1 MKGITGD
8 YIKMKGKRIKVL
20 IIDDDPEII
29 WILSEA
35 IQEEGYH
42 IFSAEGG
49 HAGLKIAKAENPE
62 LVLLDLKMPDMN
74 GLEVLEKI
82 KSQYKNT
89 SVIILSAHGEA
100 KMVVKAMQAGATDFV
115 TKPFDKDELIITINK
130 VLEHR
135 KLETE
140 VENLKRKLKTKL
152 YPENF
157 IGDSHLILNC
167 KKMVEQVADTELT
180 VLVRGESGTGKELV
194 TRAIHTLSD
203 RKDKPFVK
211 VNCATLPENLL
222 ESELFGY
229 ERGAFT
235 GAQRPKPGRFEFAHE
250 GTIFLDEI
258 GEMPTSLQAK
268 LLQVLEEKAFN
279 RLGGKNLVQV
289 DVRIIAAT
297 NRDLEEGIRNCT
309 FREDLFYRLNEV
321 SILLP
326 PLREHKEDIPLLTEY
341 FMKKYT
347 SLYSKEYKTLSANTI
362 SLFMNYEWPGNI
374 RELENLIKKIIVL
387 GSEEIVNDVI
397 PHNLVSGKIVYKSD
411 DKFIPLK
418 EISKQAIE
426 KAENVYIK
434 RALNTTNW
442 NRIQA
447 AKLLNVSY
455 RSLLSKIKAYDI
467 KP

>member
-1 MKGITGD
+1 
-8 YIKMKGKRIKVL
+8 MKGKRIKIL

-29 WILSEA
+29 WILTEA
-35 IQEEGYH
+35 LQEEGYN
-42 IFSAEGG
+42 ILTANGGREG
-49 HAGLKIAKAENPE
+49 LQIVKRENPE
-62 LVLLDLKMPDMN
+62 LVLLDIKMPDMN
-74 GLEVLEKI
+74 GLEVLSRI
-82 KSQYKNT
+82 KTQSKNT

-115 TKPFDKDELIITINK
+115 IKPFDKDELIITINK

-140 VENLKRKLKTKL
+140 VESLKQKLKNTTE
-152 YPENF
+152 YESF
-157 IGDSHLILNC
+157 IGDSSLILNV

-194 TRAIHTLSD
+194 TRAIHSLSN
-203 RKDKPFVK
+203 RRDKPFVK

-258 GEMPTSLQAK
+258 GEMPPSLQAK
-268 LLQVLEEKAFN
+268 LLQVLEEKEFT
-279 RLGGKNLVQV
+279 RLGGKNPVKV

-297 NRDLEEGIRNCT
+297 NRDLDEGIKTGT

-321 SILLP
+321 VVFLP
-326 PLREHKEDIPLLTEY
+326 PLREHKEDIPLLVEF
-341 FMKKYT
+341 FMEKY
-347 SLYSKEYKTLSANTI
+347 SNLYSKEYKQLSNETL
-362 SLFMNYEWPGNI
+362 SLFMNHDWPGNI
-374 RELENLIKKIIVL
+374 RELENLIKKVIVL
-387 GSEEIVNDVI
+387 GSEEIVTDHI
-397 PHNLVSGKIVYKSD
+397 PHDVVSGKIVYRPN
-411 DKFIPLK
+411 DKIIPLK
-418 EISKQAIE
+418 EISKQAVI
-426 KAENVYIK
+426 KAESAHIK
-434 RALNTTNW
+434 KALNKTNW
-442 NRIQA
+442 NRLQA
-447 AKLLNVSY
+447 AKILDVSY
-455 RSLLSKIKAYDI
+455 RSLLSKIKEYEI

>member
-1 MKGITGD
+1 
-8 YIKMKGKRIKVL
+8 MKGKRIKIL

-29 WILSEA
+29 WILTEA
-35 IQEEGYH
+35 LQEEGYA
-42 IFSAEGG
+42 ILSAHGGNEG
-49 HAGLKIAKAENPE
+49 LQINKNENPE
-62 LVLLDLKMPDMN
+62 LVILDIKMPDMN

-82 KSQYKNT
+82 KSHSKNT
-89 SVIILSAHGEA
+89 SVIILSAHGET
-100 KMVVKAMQAGATDFV
+100 KMVVKAMQSGAADFV
-115 TKPFDKDELIITINK
+115 IKPFDKDELIITINK

-140 VENLKRKLKTKL
+140 VESLKKKLKSTTAE
-152 YPENF
+152 YENF
-157 IGDSHLILNC
+157 IGDSTLILNV

-194 TRAIHTLSD
+194 TRAIHSLSN
-203 RKDKPFVK
+203 RRDKPFVK

-258 GEMPTSLQAK
+258 GEMPPSLQAK
-268 LLQVLEEKAFN
+268 LLQVLEEKEFT
-279 RLGGKNLVQV
+279 RLGGKNPVKV

-297 NRDLEEGIRNCT
+297 NRDLDEGIKTGT

-321 SILLP
+321 AIFLP
-326 PLREHKEDIPLLTEY
+326 PLREHKEDIPLIIEY
-341 FMKKYT
+341 FMEKY
-347 SLYSKEYKTLSANTI
+347 SNLYSKEYRHLSADTL
-362 SLFMNYEWPGNI
+362 SLFMSHEWPGNV

-387 GSEEIVNDVI
+387 GSEEIVGSVI
-397 PHNLVSGKIVYKSD
+397 PHDVVSGKMVYKAD
-411 DKFIPLK
+411 DKFISLK
-418 EISKQAIE
+418 EVSKLAIYKAE
-426 KAENVYIK
+426 KAYIK
-434 RALNTTNW
+434 KALNKTNW

-447 AKLLNVSY
+447 AKLLEVSY

-467 KP
+467 RP